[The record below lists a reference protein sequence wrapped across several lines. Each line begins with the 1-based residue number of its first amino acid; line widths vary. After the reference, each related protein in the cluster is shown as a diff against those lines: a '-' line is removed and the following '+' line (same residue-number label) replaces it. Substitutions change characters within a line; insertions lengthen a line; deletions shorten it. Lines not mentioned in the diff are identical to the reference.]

1 MAIEASKTSTTS
13 QKKKG
18 GIKGFLKKII
28 FEIFLITC
36 VIVNMFVIEQSFADS
51 YADLYKSIDRVK
63 TKIILITK

>member
-1 MAIEASKTSTTS
+1 M
-13 QKKKG
+13 
-18 GIKGFLKKII
+18 